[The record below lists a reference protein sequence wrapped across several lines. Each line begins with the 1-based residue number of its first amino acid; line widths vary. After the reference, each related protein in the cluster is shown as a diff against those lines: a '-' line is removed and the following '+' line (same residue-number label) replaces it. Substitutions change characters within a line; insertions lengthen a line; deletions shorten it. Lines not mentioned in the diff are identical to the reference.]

1 MRLHEESSMILLA
14 RYSQLNLTIKPFPN
28 MVISTKNGELNAGN
42 SPAEFDLN
50 PLASLVSAAC
60 KHHP

>member
-1 MRLHEESSMILLA
+1 MILLA
-14 RYSQLNLTIKPFPN
+14 YDSHLNSTTGPFPS
-28 MVISTKNGELNAGN
+28 MVISMKNGEHSASS

-50 PLASLVSAAC
+50 QPASLVSAAC